1 MKHKK
6 LMIIAGEASGDLHAA
21 HLVKSIKQ
29 VNPHIEI
36 FGVGGKNMKEQG
48 VDIVYDIVELAVV
61 GFVEVLKHIRT
72 FKKLMDRL
80 VSLLDTRKPDA
91 VILVDYPGF
100 NLRLAKRVKEK
111 NIPVIYYISPQIW
124 AWGKER
130 IEEIK
135 KCVDKMI
142 VIFGFEE
149 DLYKKAGVKTSF
161 VGHPFLDIVK
171 SHWKKE
177 EIIKNLHLK
186 HNSKKI
192 ALLPG
197 SREKEVQRHLP
208 AMLKACEKIKVK
220 IPNAEFILLRRREL
234 DKSIYNNIISKS
246 KIKPHSIENKPYEV
260 MEISDLVIVSSGSA
274 TLETAIMERP
284 MVIIYKTS
292 TITWFL
298 AKNLIKIP
306 DIGLVNVVAGE
317 RIVPELIQFEV
328 NPVNIASE
336 ALAILNSREKQKTI
350 KSSLRKV
357 REKLGSCGAA
367 DRAAHLIDRLLH

>member
-1 MKHKK
+1 
-6 LMIIAGEASGDLHAA
+6 MIIAGEASGDLHAA

-142 VIFGFEE
+142 VLFGFEE
-149 DLYKKAGVKTSF
+149 DLYRKAGVKTSF

-186 HNSKKI
+186 HHSTKI

-292 TITWFL
+292 MITWLL

-306 DIGLVNVVAGE
+306 DIGLVNVVAGK

-336 ALAILNSREKQKTI
+336 ALAILNNKEKQKSI
-350 KSSLRKV
+350 KSSLKKV
-357 REKLGSCGAA
+357 REKLGSSGAA